1 MKPTTSQLSID
12 EGPGPKATK
21 PVDKT
26 EDTTA
31 PDEEAINLDQAEEE
45 IPDVETTATGTAN
58 SVTSAKSRGTDKRN
72 AGRG

>member
-1 MKPTTSQLSID
+1 MTSQLSID
-12 EGPGPKATK
+12 EGPGPGATK

-26 EDTTA
+26 EEITA